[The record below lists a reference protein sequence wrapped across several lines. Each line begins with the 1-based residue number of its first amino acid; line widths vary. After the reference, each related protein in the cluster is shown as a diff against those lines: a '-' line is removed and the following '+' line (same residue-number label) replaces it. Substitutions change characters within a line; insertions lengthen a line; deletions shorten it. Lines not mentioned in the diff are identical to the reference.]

1 MPFPVLLLLV
11 VPLPPSCL
19 KFPSLR
25 INGKSLPS
33 SPSSSVVAIRM
44 QEHRSKD
51 AKKAVVTPL
60 MNHIATPS
68 SLPHPGEPWLDGE
81 VRGLGST
88 VLDWKLKQVE
98 QLVEVVVAAMSFK
111 RLASCSWQRKRNVVR
126 LQAQLKGPLIYW
138 GFSMILMLS
147 SNVCPWTSY
156 GITNL
161 YYNTC
166 FYCLCMWH
174 GHGGIILKLGAQTFW
189 NFLRFYFLM
198 FKNNKGI

>member
-33 SPSSSVVAIRM
+33 SPSSSFVAIRM

-68 SLPHPGEPWLDGE
+68 SLPHPGEPWLDEDDE

-111 RLASCSWQRKRNVVR
+111 RLASCSWGRKRM
-126 LQAQLKGPLIYW
+126 LW
-138 GFSMILMLS
+138 GFKLNLRDLWSIKVSQWFWCWILM
-147 SNVCPWTSY
+147 Y
-156 GITNL
+156 A
-161 YYNTC
+161 
-166 FYCLCMWH
+166 
-174 GHGGIILKLGAQTFW
+174 LG
-189 NFLRFYFLM
+189 
-198 FKNNKGI
+198 